1 MPKNKK
7 KIKDEQLSVPKMFA
21 KKYIYYYYAFF
32 LVFINNGTF
41 IKVNKRI
48 IFFGAI
54 ILLIELSGH
63 GIFASLYRLLMS
75 AN

>member
-7 KIKDEQLSVPKMFA
+7 KKIKAIKCA
-21 KKYIYYYYAFF
+21 KNVCKKIYILLLRFF

-75 AN
+75 TN

>member
-1 MPKNKK
+1 MIHEIQLRVALLLFREE
-7 KIKDEQLSVPKMFA
+7 KI
-21 KKYIYYYYAFF
+21 YILLLRFF

>member
-1 MPKNKK
+1 M
-7 KIKDEQLSVPKMFA
+7 EESA
-21 KKYIYYYYAFF
+21 KKVDKLKVDRMNHATKV
-32 LVFINNGTF
+32 LVCTHSYGTY

>member
-1 MPKNKK
+1 RAKNVCK
-7 KIKDEQLSVPKMFA
+7 KI
-21 KKYIYYYYAFF
+21 YILLLRFF